1 MKGVLILLAAVVALI
16 AVVAV
21 VGAML
26 PESHTTARSARFNQ
40 SQEAIWNAISDFGA
54 SPSWRDDVLEVR
66 QLPDSDGHPVW
77 REVYKDGSV
86 LTLQTMEA
94 WAPHRLVRRVDGADL
109 QIGGNWIYEVM
120 PSNGGTQL
128 TITEHGEVHNP
139 IIRFVSR
146 FVVGHKAT
154 LDSYLKALG
163 RKFGEEVSITE

>member
-1 MKGVLILLAAVVALI
+1 MKGVLLLLAAVVALI
-16 AVVAV
+16 AVVTV

-26 PESHTTARSARFNQ
+26 PESHTASRSARFNQ

-54 SPSWRDDVLEVR
+54 SPSWRDDVREVQ
-66 QLPDSDGHPVW
+66 QLPDIDGHPVW

-86 LTLQTMEA
+86 LTLQTIEA
-94 WAPHRLVRRVDGADL
+94 WAPHRLVRRVDGSDL
-109 QIGGNWIYEVM
+109 QIGGSWIYEVV

-128 TITEHGEVHNP
+128 TITEQGEVHNP

-146 FVVGHKAT
+146 FVIGHKAS